1 MRRFLPNNIRFF
13 KFSDIG
19 NLTNDNVEYLYT
31 LVKNTFTEGYFSSQN
46 PNSVL
51 STKILTFGSEK
62 RVGIFLNGNS
72 EFALL
77 SSGGVSKTYG
87 NTLIKQTIFFD
98 EVNPVNGSILNKVQL
113 KNKSLFVDNTLNY
126 SLVYS
131 SKHFYALYLN
141 GTLQDALSVVVDEQ
155 GNYLNFG
162 FTIVKAGSIEPTPA
176 KLNGEFSKNLVEKN
190 LTYSSFLQDFCNND
204 KTSCFLEFPYLNV
217 ELTDKVL
224 VLEVVPSSFSSAK
237 TYYHIPKDI
246 PLYQHGAFFTAT
258 DTEIYKIKINLGN
271 INISSA
277 DKVNLYF
284 VSFAYPQEK
293 NKDLNINFINKYIL
307 GGYKRLSP
315 QTFSN
320 SLILALDE
328 NSGTFLN
335 LSAISSTSVGSI
347 LNLDISSGTVEI
359 SSSVLPYPSAKI
371 YFRDI
376 YYFPPIQI
384 SRNIDYSNNLT
395 IYGYAGNTF
404 PITLGNTYNLYVAN
418 TINFDIVNTVQNS
431 FSQVTNLL
439 SSYIYLPNFILL
451 DTSES
456 PPSEYIFVGSL
467 SSSSSPESASL
478 SLDPN
483 FYTPY
488 TRLQTIASNINPP
501 PRWRSLNINKLSLL
515 TQTSTNV
522 ALPLM
527 SIPVGKTLNFK
538 GFSFIGR
545 VVDLSSSDVP
555 FNIKF
560 HVIQGNT
567 EVSSGVTFPTNG
579 NYITSVS
586 QIYDEVSY
594 LSTNNNFFSVNN
606 TSSSSYIFQVMFT
619 SSVNRTIFNLESFV
633 VYYELL

>member
-1 MRRFLPNNIRFF
+1 MRKFLPNNVRFF

-19 NLTNDNVEYLYT
+19 NLTNDNVDYLYT

-51 STKILTFGSEK
+51 STKVLTFSTTEK
-62 RVGIFLNGNS
+62 RAGIFLNGNS
-72 EFALL
+72 EFTLL

-87 NTLIKQTIFFD
+87 NKLIKQTVFFD
-98 EVNPVNGSILNKVQL
+98 EVHPVNGSILNKVQL
-113 KNKSLFVDNTLNY
+113 ENKSLFVDNTLNY
-126 SLVYS
+126 SNIYS
-131 SKHFYALYLN
+131 SRHFYALYLN
-141 GTLQDALSVVVDEQ
+141 GTLQEASSVTVDEQ

-162 FTIVKAGSIEPTPA
+162 FTVVKAGSIEPTPA
-176 KLNGEFSKNLVEKN
+176 KLNGEFSKNLVENN
-190 LTYSSFLQDFCNND
+190 LTYNNFLQDFCNND

-217 ELTDKVL
+217 ELTDKAL
-224 VLEVVPSSFSSAK
+224 VLEVIPSSSVR
-237 TYYHIPKDI
+237 TYYHIPKDV

-258 DTEIYKIKINLGN
+258 DTNIYKIKVNLGS
-271 INISSA
+271 INISSS
-277 DKVNLYF
+277 DKVRVYF
-284 VSFAYPQEK
+284 ISFAYPKEK
-293 NKDLNINFINKYIL
+293 NKDLNVNFINKYNL
-307 GGYKRLSP
+307 GGYKNLSS

-335 LSAISSTSVGSI
+335 LSSISATSVGSI
-347 LNLDISSGTVEI
+347 LNLDIASGTVEI

-376 YYFPPIQI
+376 YYSPPLQI

-431 FSQVTNLL
+431 FSQITNLL
-439 SSYIYLPNFILL
+439 SSYTYLPNFILL
-451 DTSES
+451 STSQL
-456 PPSEYIFVGSL
+456 PPPGYIFVGSL
-467 SSSSSPESASL
+467 SSSATPTESVSL
-478 SLDPN
+478 SIDPN

-501 PRWRSLNINKLSLL
+501 PKWRSLNINKLSLS
-515 TQTSTNV
+515 TQASTNV
-522 ALPLM
+522 AVSLM

-545 VVDLSSSDVP
+545 VIDLSNNDVP
-555 FNIKF
+555 FTIKF
-560 HVIQGNT
+560 HVVQGNT
-567 EVSSGVTFPTNG
+567 EISSGNTFPTTG
-579 NYITSVS
+579 NYITASS
-586 QIYDEVSY
+586 QIYDEVSH
-594 LSTNNNFFSVNN
+594 LNTNTNFFSVTNA
-606 TSSSSYIFQVMFT
+606 SPSSYIFEVIFNSAVTQ
-619 SSVNRTIFNLESFV
+619 TIVNLESFI
-633 VYYELL
+633 VYYELV